1 MTKIRYFLPII
12 AFFFSCNNAIEKKP
26 KNFLDRETMT
36 NIFYDLAILESTQ
49 GYLPRILSEN
59 QISPKK
65 FIYQKYKIDS
75 LDFVQNNR
83 YYASDVELY
92 KRIYDD
98 VHKKLTTDKEN
109 LQLELDKENKSK
121 KEKLKLKQ

>member
-1 MTKIRYFLPII
+1 MTQIRNLLLII
-12 AFFFSCNNAIEKKP
+12 IICFSCNNAIEKKP
-26 KNFLDRETMT
+26 KNLLDRETMT

-49 GYLPRILSEN
+49 GFLPKILSEN
-59 QISPKK
+59 QITPNK

-98 VHKKLTTDKEN
+98 VHKKLTAKKEA